1 MAAMPDEIFS
11 ATIDFSVKLSGGLD
25 RRDRCRLMAGF
36 FLATPGDPA
45 GLPENA
51 VRPFPVVVFPAQKPP
66 IVNVASIHF

>member
-51 VRPFPVVVFPAQKPP
+51 VRLFPVFPSAKPP
-66 IVNVASIHF
+66 IVSVASIHF